1 MRHHRHH
8 ISRLRERPQMPFELS
23 TVKQQS
29 SRKKTV
35 RTKNTKSKIIIINYE
50 NTANATRPKPSN
62 TAT

>member
-1 MRHHRHH
+1 
-8 ISRLRERPQMPFELS
+8 MPFELS